1 MKIHFRTSFQAE
13 YTTKKEGE
21 AMENSKKLENSTLA
35 IILSVISI
43 LINVF
48 FNGEKLLR
56 NLCWLLEKIVHFLPF

>member
-1 MKIHFRTSFQAE
+1 
-13 YTTKKEGE
+13 
-21 AMENSKKLENSTLA
+21 MENSKKLENSTLA

-56 NLCWLLEKIVHFLPF
+56 DLCWLLEKIVHFLPF